1 VLKDCSSSK
10 GRSRLQW
17 PIQAKCMLIA
27 DTNECFALALVKM
40 PCASDP
46 SFLFRGAEE
55 PVSNILSSQKGI
67 LKPVEDALIIA
78 AAELNSRRP
87 PTADRRPPTAGCPR
101 GSQPLHAPC
110 TLLLRMD
117 ADSDST
123 NLASYPSYHD
133 LDLKSRTKSRIHYK
147 PGNQHTAPWLLSE
160 SICNE
165 LGMTVHT

>member
-1 VLKDCSSSK
+1 
-10 GRSRLQW
+10 
-17 PIQAKCMLIA
+17 MLIA

-87 PTADRRPPTAGCPR
+87 PTADRRPPTADRRPPTADR
-101 GSQPLHAPC
+101 RLPAAHEEASHSMHHARFYYVWTLTR
-110 TLLLRMD
+110 TLL
-117 ADSDST
+117 T
-123 NLASYPSYHD
+123 
-133 LDLKSRTKSRIHYK
+133 
-147 PGNQHTAPWLLSE
+147 
-160 SICNE
+160 
-165 LGMTVHT
+165 